1 MGARVVVD
9 DSLVTSRGP
18 GTAIEFALALVAEL
32 YGRDK
37 ECEVAEPM
45 VMPMYS
51 PAKKIGSKIP
61 A

>member
-1 MGARVVVD
+1 MGARVIVD
-9 DSLVTSRGP
+9 DRLVTSKGP
-18 GTAIEFALALVAEL
+18 GTAMEFALALVAEL

-37 ECEVAEPM
+37 EREVAEPM

-51 PAKKIGSKIP
+51 PAKNIDNKIP